1 MKKLMCLAVSAF
13 LALPLAACGDNPPAA
28 DSSDPAPITTSST
41 TATATTL
48 SDDALAAV
56 VRPLLG
62 VPNHAGISYEITGPD
77 YVIANLVARNDMENI
92 YYLNGAAT
100 DKSAVDAF
108 CSEWYE
114 RTDPLWAN
122 YE

>member
-1 MKKLMCLAVSAF
+1 MPQRVTWRNSTEGVAI
-13 LALPLAACGDNPPAA
+13 
-28 DSSDPAPITTSST
+28 SS
-41 TATATTL
+41 
-48 SDDALAAV
+48 
-56 VRPLLG
+56 
-62 VPNHAGISYEITGPD
+62 ISRMVFNGPD

-92 YYLNGAAT
+92 YYLNGVAT